1 MDMTRRRIMAEGAG
15 FSLAVA
21 SLILGSR
28 SSLANTAFRQP
39 MTVYKDASCGCCGGW
54 IDHMVK
60 AGFRVTAH
68 DVSDLAS
75 VKARYGVSDELA
87 SCHTAVIA
95 GYVVEGHVP
104 AAAVD
109 RLLSSR
115 PSLRG
120 LAAPGMPVG
129 SPGMELPGQPPE
141 RYDVIG
147 FGDGANQ
154 VFMSFRGTMPL

>member
-1 MDMTRRRIMAEGAG
+1 MDMTRRRMMAEGVG

-21 SLILGSR
+21 SLVLGSR
-28 SSLANTAFRQP
+28 PSLANTVFRQP

-60 AGFRVTAH
+60 AGFRVTAL
-68 DVSDLAS
+68 DVNDLAS
-75 VKARYGVSDELA
+75 VKARYGVFDELA

-95 GYVVEGHVP
+95 GYIVEGHVP